1 MDNKIPIVEIRFD
14 ESGIR
19 DSIRQVPEQDWIN
32 FFEYLRLQQYNK
44 IRSANTDEAR
54 LAVHLT
60 VKGLD
65 LMQNKFSELMKKP
78 LDK

>member
-32 FFEYLRLQQYNK
+32 FFEFLRQQQYNK
-44 IRSANTDEAR
+44 IRSATNDAER
-54 LAVHLT
+54 LTVQVT
-60 VKGLD
+60 VKGID
-65 LMQNKFSELMKKP
+65 LMQNQFSELMKKP